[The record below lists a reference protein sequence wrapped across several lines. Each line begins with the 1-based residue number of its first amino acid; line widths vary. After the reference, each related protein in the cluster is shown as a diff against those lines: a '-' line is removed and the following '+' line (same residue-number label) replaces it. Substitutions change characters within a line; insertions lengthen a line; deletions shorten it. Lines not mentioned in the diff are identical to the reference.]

1 MVKTIIIMLDAF
13 RKDYFSEENTPFMFG
28 LIKKY
33 GLETLQQPFGF
44 KNAVGFFTGLKPKN
58 LNQFTYYGYDGKISR
73 FPYSLVLKPLPGRLK
88 FYFINLFNFMLGNE
102 MFLPAIDI
110 NYFRY
115 FKTIQKK
122 HFYKKGS
129 IPAETIFD
137 IFRRNKIKYL
147 FYDFP
152 LIIKQD
158 KSRLHC
164 TIKNNDEIRVKFF
177 LKLMKKDYDFYYLHL
192 FDVDTTSHHFGPN
205 SEAMIESLKKEDNL
219 VKEILSNF
227 DLERDNVLLWSDH
240 GMVEVKDKIDLIS
253 FLPKFGEGYIYF
265 LDSTMARF
273 WFFNKKKKEE
283 VLSILKKEKIG
294 KILSKEDKKILG
306 IDFKNNFYGDEIFLL
321 NSGNIISPCFFHKE
335 TLKGMHGYDLS
346 NKKEF
351 AIFIT
356 NRFFKKN
363 AKTEDL
369 FAAVIQ
375 MMGMKKQ
382 ETKGTSF

>member
-1 MVKTIIIMLDAF
+1 MAKTIVIMLDAF
-13 RKDYFSEENTPFMFG
+13 RKDSFSEEKTPFMFG

-33 GLETLQQPFGF
+33 GLGTLQQPFGF

-58 LNQFTYYGYDGKISR
+58 LNQFTYYGYGGKISR
-73 FPYSLVLKPLPGRLK
+73 FPYRLVLKPFPGRLK
-88 FYFINLFNFMLGNE
+88 FHVINLFNFMLGNE

-110 NYFRY
+110 NYFKY
-115 FKTIQKK
+115 FRTIQKK

-129 IPAETIFD
+129 ISAETIFD

-158 KSRLHC
+158 KSKLHG
-164 TIKNNDEIRVKFF
+164 TIKNNDEIRVKKF
-177 LKLMKKDYDFYYLHL
+177 LKLIKKDYDFYYLHL
-192 FDVDTTSHHFGPN
+192 FDVDAVGHNFGLN
-205 SEAMIESLKKEDNL
+205 SEEMVKSLKKEDNL
-219 VKEILSNF
+219 VKEVLSNF
-227 DLERDNVLLWSDH
+227 DLEKDNVLLWSDH
-240 GMVEVKDKIDLIS
+240 GMVDVKGKIDLIS
-253 FLPKFGEGYIYF
+253 LLPQFGKGYIYF

-273 WFFNKKKKEE
+273 WFFDEKKKEE
-283 VLSILKKEKIG
+283 ILSILKKEKIG

-306 IDFKNNFYGDEIFLL
+306 IDFNNNFYGDEVFLL

-335 TLKGMHGYDLS
+335 TLKGMHGYDRS
-346 NKKEF
+346 DKNEF
-351 AIFIT
+351 AIFIA

-369 FAAVIQ
+369 FAAVIK
-375 MMGMKKQ
+375 MMGMKKTRNQ
-382 ETKGTSF
+382 GTSF